1 MGFGEK
7 WAFMCFLIVRRL
19 ILWVLVRSGAM
30 ILSGTGPSAYWN
42 TISACCSMI
51 VLDPGPLDCS

>member
-30 ILSGTGPSAYWN
+30 ILSGTGPSVLN
-42 TISACCSMI
+42 MTLPCCSMI
-51 VLDPGPLDCS
+51 VLDLAGPLGCS